1 MQIKDGKGQVRVPGP
16 GPQTTR
22 DSGRLAQNPV
32 GPSSSPHLASTL
44 LGRLG
49 RADSLPFMAAS
60 VAVLLRGPFHG
71 DRVQYKFGVLEPNN

>member
-16 GPQTTR
+16 DPQTTR

-32 GPSSSPHLASTL
+32 GPSSSPHLASSL

-49 RADSLPFMAAS
+49 RADSLS
-60 VAVLLRGPFHG
+60 
-71 DRVQYKFGVLEPNN
+71 